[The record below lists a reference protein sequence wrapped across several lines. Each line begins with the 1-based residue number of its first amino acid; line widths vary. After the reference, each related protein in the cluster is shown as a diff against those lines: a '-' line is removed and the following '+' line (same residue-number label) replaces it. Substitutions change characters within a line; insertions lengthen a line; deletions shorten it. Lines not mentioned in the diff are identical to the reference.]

1 MEWKIFTV
9 SLLFMVFGWSSW
21 IDVNGLWV
29 ELSLLVQ
36 RLPEGWN
43 LPTYITVIIQTANI
57 GPLLYTISVFLL
69 KKSQG
74 DTRTQSNRLETAV
87 IFIIV
92 VIGALSTLFLSFF
105 WSTTSYIGG
114 VEHSTVL
121 LSLVFLLSLVD
132 CTSSVTFL
140 PFLAHFKPA
149 YMTAFYVGEGMSGLL
164 PTAIAFIQGSGE
176 YTCVL
181 VNNTGNG
188 TNNSNLQPKYDD
200 LLFTVQDFFLTLFI
214 MLIMSLVAFA
224 VLRYSQ
230 FCKDERVDRPQYPQI
245 VGYHKT
251 GDSSKPHNDTVDS
264 DDSFTPIV
272 SHLDQ
277 NSLSFPKFY
286 ALLSIMTFICALS
299 NGFLP
304 SIQIYSLLPYG
315 QIYYSVGL
323 KLAALSNPLCCFLG
337 FFIMSKSFVV
347 IGVLTSIVT
356 ASAAYIIVVA
366 SFSPVPPLQGQV
378 AAVAMVLVW
387 MLFAGTVAYLRL
399 LISNLVKQ
407 SDRGHS
413 GLLWLGIFTQIG
425 SLVGAILALLLTTVF
440 QLFNSAP
447 QC

>member
-1 MEWKIFTV
+1 MFTV

-74 DTRTQSNRLETAV
+74 DTRTQSNGLETAV
-87 IFIIV
+87 IFIII

-181 VNNTGNG
+181 VNSTENG
-188 TNNSNLQPKYDD
+188 TDNSNLHLKYDD
-200 LLFTVQDFFLTLFI
+200 LLFTLQDFFLMLFI

-230 FCKDERVDRPQYPQI
+230 FCKDERVDRLQYRQI

-251 GDSSKPHNDTVDS
+251 GNSSEPQRETVYS
-264 DDSFTPIV
+264 DDSFAPIV

-286 ALLSIMTFICALS
+286 ALLSIMAFICALS
-299 NGFLP
+299 NGFLL
-304 SIQIYSLLPYG
+304 SVQIYSLLPYG
-315 QIYYSVGL
+315 QTYYSVGL

-347 IGVLTSIVT
+347 IGVLTSIVA

-440 QLFNSAP
+440 QLFNSAS